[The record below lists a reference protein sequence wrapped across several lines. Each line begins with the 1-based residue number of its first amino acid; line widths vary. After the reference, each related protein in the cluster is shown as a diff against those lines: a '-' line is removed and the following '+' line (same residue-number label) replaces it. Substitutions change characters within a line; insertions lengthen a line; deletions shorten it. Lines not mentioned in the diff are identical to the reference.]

1 MFSNSE
7 HLDSEMKKKEEKYYI
22 ILKSIALWWLEIK
35 TILGICKLDVWKPN
49 KWMFSISEPL
59 HNENEKRAIIL
70 QFIVI
75 WWLRNLDHGGVCKSN
90 IS

>member
-1 MFSNSE
+1 MIGNQ
-7 HLDSEMKKKEEKYYI
+7 DYG
-22 ILKSIALWWLEIK
+22 
-35 TILGICKLDVWKPN
+35 GIWKLNIEKPN
-49 KWMFSISEPL
+49 RWMFSISEPL

-75 WWLRNLDHGGVCKSN
+75 WWLRNLDCGGVCKSN